1 VMAGDRLT
9 PELVVASV
17 AVTVGIWLTGR

>member
-1 VMAGDRLT
+1 MAGDRLA
-9 PELVVASV
+9 PELIVASV

>member
-1 VMAGDRLT
+1 LMAGDRLT
-9 PELVVASV
+9 PELIVASV